1 VRYLFIA
8 WILLP
13 WVGMTQGKPGTSDR
27 NSLGMKM
34 VSIPAGSFRMGDHTG
49 DPDEAP
55 VRDVR
60 ISRSYRLA
68 ATEVTNA
75 QYEQFRSEHR
85 LLRGMHHTS
94 YRDDDPVVF
103 VSWQD
108 ALDFCRWL
116 SKKEGKV
123 GTPERPLSDLGRVS
137 YHSYWTRVI
146 LTYLKGAET
155 SVSIKEISDATCVRT
170 DDIIVILQEL
180 SLIRYYKGQ
189 HILALPAKVVE
200 HHLGTCGSA
209 GYPVD
214 PAKLQWTPHLTLSK

>member
-1 VRYLFIA
+1 VLSLQLSLSQPLQILRRGPLPFLHHVRIRRVRFKAVSEGITCNTLVRYGYHIVGYFSKEKESEDAYNLA
-8 WILLP
+8 CILMIP
-13 WVGMTQGKPGTSDR
+13 SYQRKGYGKF
-27 NSLGMKM
+27 L
-34 VSIPAGSFRMGDHTG
+34 ISF
-49 DPDEAP
+49 
-55 VRDVR
+55 
-60 ISRSYRLA
+60 SY
-68 ATEVTNA
+68 E
-75 QYEQFRSEHR
+75 
-85 LLRGMHHTS
+85 
-94 YRDDDPVVF
+94 
-103 VSWQD
+103 
-108 ALDFCRWL
+108 L